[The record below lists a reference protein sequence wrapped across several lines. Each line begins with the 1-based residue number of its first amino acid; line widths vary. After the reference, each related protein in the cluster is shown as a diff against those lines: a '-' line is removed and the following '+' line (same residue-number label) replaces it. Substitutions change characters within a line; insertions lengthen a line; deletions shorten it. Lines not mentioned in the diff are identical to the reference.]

1 MTLLNRNDSFF
12 MNQIEFDQ
20 IWWKQTKTSYRETK
34 YQVIRIGMAIG
45 VVKKKIRSDN
55 AASRATPD

>member
-1 MTLLNRNDSFF
+1 

-34 YQVIRIGMAIG
+34 YQEIRIGMAIG
-45 VVKKKIRSDN
+45 VVKTKIRSDN